1 MKSVTHRTWIAIADG
16 GQARILLNTGRT
28 NGVQQ
33 VPHAFFR
40 DSHKAS
46 HELGTER
53 PPRVHESQGGVRHA
67 IEPRSDPHEQRKV
80 QFLQKVSRFLNE
92 ARRNKEFDSLI
103 VVAPAHALGSLRH
116 HFSTEVTKSVIAE
129 IVHDYSHQDNETIYK
144 NIKDSLPL

>member
-1 MKSVTHRTWIAIADG
+1 MKSVTHRTWITVADG
-16 GQARILLNTGRT
+16 GQARILLNTGRA
-28 NGVQQ
+28 NGVQP
-33 VPHAFFR
+33 VPHAVFR
-40 DSHKAS
+40 DSHEAS

-67 IEPRSDPHEQRKV
+67 IEPRSDPHEQRKE
-80 QFLQKVSRFLNE
+80 QFLLKLSRFLNE
-92 ARRNKEFDSLI
+92 AHRNKEFDSLI

-129 IVHDYSHQDNETIYK
+129 TVHDYSHQDNETIYK